1 MEKQKKK
8 SYIGR
13 NIKIKKEKTMFKIVS
28 RYVYTDIFEIIDS
41 ANCYEEALRLKYEYQ
56 SAFHNAYTIEIVE
69 V

>member
-1 MEKQKKK
+1 
-8 SYIGR
+8 
-13 NIKIKKEKTMFKIVS
+13 MFKIIS
-28 RYVYTDIFEIIDS
+28 RYVYTDIFEVIDS